1 MLTQSSARTSASGQ
15 ATGPKT
21 YNPRSFDH
29 MAEDYDFVATRERS
43 SAFFLNHLPERRQ
56 RVLDVGCGTG
66 ILSHGL
72 SRHFDSVVAIDISEP
87 MLAIAR
93 ARRAIPNIDYRHENA
108 NHLALNQMF
117 NCIVSHSTFHHLEDV
132 SETLRTLKASLEPRG
147 RLILIDNACRWP
159 LIPRNACTS
168 TAKTCLKFAPN
179 LFRHGPRSAWRI
191 FRFYT
196 SRHWLDHV
204 KSDQILS
211 RARFRDVYAAAL
223 PRATFIPLKYFMGVV
238 WQAPDPPAAE

>member
-1 MLTQSSARTSASGQ
+1 MRTQSSANTSASGQ
-15 ATGPKT
+15 AAVPKT

-29 MAEDYDFVATRERS
+29 MAEEYDFVATREER
-43 SAFFLNHLPERRQ
+43 SAFFLDHLPERRH

-66 ILSHGL
+66 ILAHEL
-72 SRHFDSVVAIDISEP
+72 SRHFASVVAIDISEP

-93 ARRAIPNIDYRHENA
+93 ARRASPNIVYGRGDA
-108 NHLALNQMF
+108 NHFALDQTF
-117 NCIVSHSTFHHLEDV
+117 DCIVSHTTFHHLEDV
-132 SETLRTLKASLEPRG
+132 SETLRALKASLEPRG
-147 RLILIDNACRWP
+147 RLILVDIASRWP

-168 TAKTCLKFAPN
+168 TAKACLKFPPN

-204 KSDQILS
+204 ESDQILS
-211 RARFRDVYAAAL
+211 RARFREVYAAAL
-223 PRATFIPLKYFMGVV
+223 PGATFIPLRYFLGVV
-238 WQAPDPPAAE
+238 WQAPDPPAA

>member
-1 MLTQSSARTSASGQ
+1 MSV
-15 ATGPKT
+15 
-21 YNPRSFDH
+21 
-29 MAEDYDFVATRERS
+29 AE
-43 SAFFLNHLPERRQ
+43 P
-56 RVLDVGCGTG
+56 G

-211 RARFRDVYAAAL
+211 RARFPQRL
-223 PRATFIPLKYFMGVV
+223 CGGP
-238 WQAPDPPAAE
+238 APCHVHSVEILHGSGLAGARPSCRRIK